1 MKYQLRYHRLVVSQ
15 DIPKLDGAVK
25 SRIRQNIE
33 QKLTAYPEIFGLP
46 LRYSLQGHRKLR
58 VGDYRVVYRVEG
70 QAVIVLAIMHRS
82 VVYDRAAKR
91 LSS

>member
-1 MKYQLRYHRLVVSQ
+1 MKYRLRYHQLVVSQ
-15 DIPKLDGAVK
+15 DIPKLDGVVK
-25 SRIRQNIE
+25 ARLRQNIE
-33 QKLTAYPEIFGLP
+33 HKLIAYPEIFGLP

-58 VGDYRVVYRVEG
+58 VGDYRVIYRVEG
-70 QAVIVLAIMHRS
+70 QAVIILAILHRS